1 MRFVR
6 PRWNTVCWGNGM
18 GSGHMVAGH
27 DFDVVIHSGT
37 VVDGTGAEPRQA
49 DVGIVGDR
57 IVAVRPG
64 LASRGRREI
73 AAVDR
78 LVTPGFV
85 DIHTHLDA
93 QLAWDPIGSS
103 SCWHGVTSVVMG
115 NCGVTFA
122 PCKPEDREYLAEMME
137 SVEDIPREAILDG
150 LPWDWISYGEYLDSM
165 SRRPI
170 GPNVGGMVGHCAIR
184 QYVMGARGLDE
195 TPATAA
201 DIVAMAELLDQ
212 SLRAGA
218 LGFSTS
224 RTLLHTVP
232 DGRPVPGT
240 WASEDELFAFADV
253 LGRYGAGV
261 FESASRLGE
270 RDRGTDADGLDFPKT
285 RVELAWMGEVSRRS
299 GRPVSFGLTQHN
311 NVPELYQRVIELAK
325 RENER
330 GAVVRPQTTARS
342 VGILF
347 SLSTRTAFDRSAG
360 WRELRGK
367 SIPEQL
373 RVFRDPVQ
381 RRRLIE
387 EAAVNG
393 SSMDFDQLFV
403 VTPLDSTAANGG
415 EARYD
420 LDPSLSLGAIASA
433 RGISPAAAFIELVVE
448 TDGELVCSWPFLNQK
463 LSAVEEMLD
472 DPLVTLGLAD
482 AGAHVG
488 QILDASQ
495 PTFLLTYWIRERK
508 RWSIEEAIRRLTS
521 DTADLFGI
529 VDRGRIVPGAFAD
542 INVIDFEGLHLPTPT
557 YAYDFPNGAGR
568 YVQRGSGY
576 DYTLVNGEIFMDH
589 GEHTGVLAGQMLRST
604 AAGEVVGRV
613 G

>member
-1 MRFVR
+1 
-6 PRWNTVCWGNGM
+6 
-18 GSGHMVAGH
+18 MVAGH
-27 DFDVVIHSGT
+27 EFDVVIRNGT
-37 VVDGTGAEPRQA
+37 VVDGTGGASRRA

-57 IVAVRPG
+57 IVAVEPD
-64 LASRGRREI
+64 LAGTGRREI
-73 AAVDR
+73 DAADR

-122 PCKPEDREYLAEMME
+122 PCKPEDREYLAELME
-137 SVEDIPREAILDG
+137 SVEDIPRAAILDG
-150 LPWDWISYGEYLDSM
+150 LPWDWVSYGEYLDSM
-165 SRRPI
+165 SRRAM

-184 QYVMGARGLDE
+184 QYVMGERSLDE
-195 TPATAA
+195 SPASAD

-240 WASEDELFAFADV
+240 WAGEDELFAFADV

-270 RDRGTDADGLDFPKT
+270 RDRGTDDTGLDFPKT

-325 RENER
+325 HENES

-347 SLSTRTAFDRSAG
+347 SLSTRTAFDRSSG

-367 SIPEQL
+367 SVAEQL
-373 RVFRDPVQ
+373 QVLRDPVH

-387 EAAVNG
+387 EADVNG

-403 VTPLDSTAANGG
+403 VTPLDPTAANGG

-420 LDPSLSLGAIASA
+420 LDPSLSIGAIARA
-433 RGISPAAAFIELVVE
+433 RGISPAAAYIELVLE

-495 PTFLLTYWIRERK
+495 PTFFLTYWIRERK

-529 VDRGRIVPGAFAD
+529 VDRGRVCPGAFAD
-542 INVIDFEGLHLPTPT
+542 LNVIDFESLHLPPPT
-557 YAYDFPNGAGR
+557 YAHDFPNGAGR
-568 YVQRGSGY
+568 YVQRGGGY
-576 DYTLVNGEIFMDH
+576 DYTLVNGEVFMDH

-604 AAGEVVGRV
+604 AGE
-613 G
+613 